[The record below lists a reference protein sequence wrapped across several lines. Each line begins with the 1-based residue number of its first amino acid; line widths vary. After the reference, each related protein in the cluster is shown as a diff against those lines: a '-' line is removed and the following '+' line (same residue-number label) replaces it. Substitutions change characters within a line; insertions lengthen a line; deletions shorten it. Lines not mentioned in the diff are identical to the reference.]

1 VANLT
6 SGARGMSL
14 MTLAG
19 ITDSWWYYIVLIG
32 LIVVLI
38 IVLKVV
44 KGRQV

>member
-1 VANLT
+1 
-6 SGARGMSL
+6 MSL